1 MAPAPKTETADKL
14 PAKPPAA
21 KTPEKPAKVP
31 AEKTPDEPMAPAP
44 KKKMADKLPAKPP
57 AAKTPGKPAKVPAE
71 KAAAKSPAE
80 KEEAAPTPK
89 PAPKPAGKPAPKKPD
104 RRKQAATDLA
114 DVDQDFRFQGE
125 YFGAVPPR
133 VSDAPNMGLQVI
145 ARGDGK
151 FDAELFRGGL
161 PGAGWD
167 RRTTVELT
175 GHREEQEVHLT
186 SDIISARVTG
196 GHAVLLENHGVELVR
211 LPKMHRISS
220 TQDQAPPPGAIVLF
234 DGASADQFEGASL
247 SEQGLLQV
255 GGLTKMEVRDFRL
268 HLEFRTP
275 YMPYAQGQGRGNSGV
290 YIQQRYEVQILDSF
304 GLKGVHNECG
314 GLYKQ
319 KPPAVNMC
327 LPPLSWQTYDITFT
341 AARWDAEGNKVANAR
356 ITVMHNGETIH
367 DSYELAGKTGAGKPE
382 EPTPRP
388 ILLQDHGNP
397 VHFRNIWLLPLQ
409 PSAWVPCLP
418 VAIDACGGPAL
429 IPAGDCWNVC
439 P

>member
-1 MAPAPKTETADKL
+1 MKQAEEKL
-14 PAKPPAA
+14 PV
-21 KTPEKPAKVP
+21 KPAK
-31 AEKTPDEPMAPAP
+31 EKS
-44 KKKMADKLPAKPP
+44 
-57 AAKTPGKPAKVPAE
+57 AE
-71 KAAAKSPAE
+71 KAGKTPAKQAPPKPPAE
-80 KEEAAPTPK
+80 KEK
-89 PAPKPAGKPAPKKPD
+89 PAPKPAHKPAPKPVPKPAPKKPD

-114 DVDQDFRFQGE
+114 DVDQDFPFQGE

-151 FDAELFRGGL
+151 FDAVLLRGGL

-167 RRTTVELT
+167 RRTMVKLS
-175 GHREEQEVHLT
+175 GQRKEQKLHLT
-186 SDIISARVTG
+186 SDIISARVAG
-196 GHAVLLENHGVELVR
+196 GQAVLLENNGVELAS
-211 LPKMHRISS
+211 LPKMRRISS
-220 TQDQAPPPGAIVLF
+220 TQDVAPPPGAIVLF
-234 DGASADQFEGASL
+234 DGTSAEQFEGASMN
-247 SEQGLLQV
+247 EQGLLQV
-255 GGLTKMEVRDFRL
+255 GGLTKVDVRDFRL

-304 GLKGVHNECG
+304 GSGGVHNECG

-327 LPPLSWQTYDITFT
+327 LPPLTWQTYDIAFT
-341 AARWDAEGNKVANAR
+341 AARWDADGNKISNAR
-356 ITVMHNGETIH
+356 ITVLHNGEAIH
-367 DSYELAGKTGAGKPE
+367 DNYELVSKTGAGKPE

-397 VHFRNIWLLPLQ
+397 VHFRNIWLLPIQ
-409 PSAWVPCLP
+409 PAACVPCLP
-418 VAIDACGGPAL
+418 VTIDACPGSAL
-429 IPAGDCWNVC
+429 IPATDCWIPC